1 MLKMLKIIALQCLNN
16 VLDTVRDQLREVT
29 QGKDTKE
36 TVNIV
41 VSDAE
46 LAAEAEHIQN
56 EREVDE
62 EDIYTANAT
71 VQNAVSDGD
80 TEYKSEDDD
89 DFGYSDDDYYDDDDD
104 SVATAR
110 RRGMHL
116 LDSFSCSNLVFV
128 R

>member
-1 MLKMLKIIALQCLNN
+1 MNN
-16 VLDTVRDQLREVT
+16 VLDTVRVQLREAT

-46 LAAEAEHIQN
+46 LAAEAEQIRN

-62 EDIYTANAT
+62 EDIYTDNAT

-80 TEYKSEDDD
+80 IEYKSEDDD
-89 DFGYSDDDYYDDDDD
+89 DFGYSDDDYYDDDD
-104 SVATAR
+104 SVGTAR
-110 RRGMHL
+110 RRGMVL
-116 LDSFSCSNLVFV
+116 FDSFSCSNLFA

>member
-1 MLKMLKIIALQCLNN
+1 M
-16 VLDTVRDQLREVT
+16 REAT

-46 LAAEAEHIQN
+46 LAAEAEQIQN
-56 EREVDE
+56 EREVGE

-71 VQNAVSDGD
+71 VHNAVSDGD
-80 TEYKSEDDD
+80 IEYKSEDDD

-110 RRGMHL
+110 RRGMFL
-116 LDSFSCSNLVFV
+116 YDSFSCLIFLYVESD
-128 R
+128 

>member
-1 MLKMLKIIALQCLNN
+1 M
-16 VLDTVRDQLREVT
+16 RDQLREAT

-46 LAAEAEHIQN
+46 LAAGAEQIQN
-56 EREVDE
+56 EREVGE

-80 TEYKSEDDD
+80 IEYKSEDDD

-104 SVATAR
+104 SVATVR
-110 RRGMHL
+110 RRGMYL
-116 LDSFSCSNLVFV
+116 FDSFSCPILFL
-128 R
+128 